1 MTRMNKSS
9 KMKSLVFLLVACSFH
24 LFVSAQKVYPTNWW
38 VGMKN
43 PNVQLM
49 IHGAGVGKDNVP
61 SVAINYPGVKV
72 LKVHKVES
80 ENYLFVDLN
89 IAATAKPGNVNI
101 KIKQA
106 GTPVTINFPI
116 KARRPG
122 RGKAFAQGVTS
133 EDFIYLL
140 MPDRFSNGDESNDRP
155 AGMLDNK
162 FNRDSIFY
170 RHGGDIQ
177 GIINHLD
184 YLHDLGITTVWPTP
198 VVENNVPERSEHG
211 YSATNHYVIEPRFGG
226 EQAYKKLSDELHKR
240 SMKLIQDIV
249 PNHVGSHHF
258 TVLDKPMKDWVHV
271 WPTFTRTHHR
281 EQAVFDPYA
290 SKQQVDVMLDGWFE
304 PRMPDLN
311 QENPFVANYLIQNYI
326 WSVEEFGVDGFRVD
340 TYKYNDLDFINKCNK
355 TLLNEYP
362 SLSIF
367 GETMAE
373 NVLGQ
378 AYFTEN
384 NLTIPW
390 KSNLPGTID
399 FQSLW
404 QGITPALNE
413 NNEWAKGVIK
423 LYTTLSQDFVYKNPM
438 KNVIILDNH
447 DMTRFFSTVNE
458 DVEKL
463 KIGLAWLLTCRGIP
477 QMYYGTEIMTKGI
490 SNPDGLVRLDFPGGW
505 KGDTK
510 NKFTPEGRT
519 NKEEEVFEWTK
530 RLANFRKSSS
540 AIKTGK
546 LMQYIPDDGL
556 YVYFRYD
563 NNQTVMCIMNTG
575 DRERDIDFSKYS
587 ERMTGVK
594 SFKNITANSIHLTS
608 NKLTIPAKRMMVL
621 NMMK

>member
-1 MTRMNKSS
+1 MMNKISS
-9 KMKSLVFLLVACSFH
+9 MKMILLVGTCCLYLSGI
-24 LFVSAQKVYPTNWW
+24 SQKVYPTNWW
-38 VGMKN
+38 IGMKN

-49 IHGAGVGKDNVP
+49 LHGVGIGKGSTP
-61 SVAINYPGVKV
+61 VATINYTGVKV
-72 LKVHKVES
+72 VKVHKVES
-80 ENYLFVDLN
+80 DNYLFVDIN
-89 IAATAKPGNVNI
+89 IASTAKPGNV
-101 KIKQA
+101 KINVKQGSSA
-106 GTPVTINFPI
+106 VAINFPL
-116 KARRPG
+116 AVRR
-122 RGKAFAQGVTS
+122 RGKGTAFAQGVTS
-133 EDFIYLL
+133 EDFMYLL
-140 MPDRFSNGDESNDRP
+140 MPDRFSNGDESNDQP
-155 AGMLDNK
+155 PGMLDIK
-162 FNRDSIFY
+162 FNRDSIFH

-184 YLHDLGITTVWPTP
+184 YLKDLGITAVWPTP
-198 VVENNVPERSEHG
+198 VVENNVPKRSEHG
-211 YSATNHYVIEPRFGG
+211 YAATNHYVIEPRFGG
-226 EQAYKKLSDELHKR
+226 EQAYKNLSDELHKR
-240 SMKLIQDIV
+240 GMKLMQDIV

-258 TVLDKPMKDWVHV
+258 TVLDKPMKDWVHQ
-271 WPTFTRTHHR
+271 WPKFTRTHHR

-290 SKQQVDVMLDGWFE
+290 AKQQVHVMLNGWFE
-304 PRMPDLN
+304 PLMPDLN
-311 QENPFVANYLIQNYI
+311 QTNPYVANYLIQNYI

-355 TLLNEYP
+355 ALLSEYP

-384 NLTIPW
+384 NLSLPW

-423 LYTTLSQDFVYKNPM
+423 LYTTLSQDFVYKDPM

-477 QMYYGTEIMTKGI
+477 QMYYATEIMTKGV

-505 KGDTK
+505 KGDK
-510 NKFTPEGRT
+510 DNKFTAEGRT
-519 NKEEEVFEWTK
+519 NKEQEVFDWTK

-563 NNQTVMCIMNTG
+563 NKQTVMCIMNTS
-575 DRERDIDFSKYS
+575 DRTRDIDFTKYA
-587 ERMTGVK
+587 ERATGFP
-594 SFKNITANSIHLTS
+594 SFKNITTNSIHLTAD
-608 NKLTIPAKRMMVL
+608 KLTIPAKRMMVL
-621 NMMK
+621 DMMK